1 MPMST
6 PALSGALAAGVLAG
20 SAVAGQRIGLGLA
33 LAVLV
38 AITAG
43 ALNAGG
49 RACRVTLALAAAL
62 ASAPLIL
69 DAGWVVAI
77 DVVAALVAAATA
89 LARPGTWPSVRRT
102 LLAPWRLLAG
112 TVLVGRS
119 VRARRR
125 DTPHPQTWAI
135 ARGLA
140 LAALLVLI
148 FGALFAAADSAFA
161 DLLDG
166 ALAFD
171 VEPDD
176 VFPRA
181 IIALAAVGVAGALAR
196 HAATVHADDPGEP
209 RVVVGRTE
217 LRIALGA
224 LAVLFAAFVGVQI
237 RVLFGGADYVRE
249 TTGLGYGDYARQ
261 GFVQLLIV
269 AALTLAV
276 VAFAARQ
283 RDRAVRV
290 LLGLLCLSTLVVLL
304 SAHHRLDLVEDAY
317 GFTRVRYAGH
327 AIVLWLGL
335 VVGLVLVAGC
345 HGGLRERLPR
355 VVVVTT
361 LVGVLAFSISNPDA
375 RIAGRAVDRALAGGT
390 LDGPYLGGLSADALP
405 AVERLP
411 PQQREPI
418 LRSLREDLR
427 RPDGL
432 AGLNLSRARAR

>member
-6 PALSGALAAGVLAG
+6 PALSGAIAAGALAAC
-20 SAVAGQRIGLGLA
+20 AVAGQRIGLGLA
-33 LAVLV
+33 LALLLT
-38 AITAG
+38 ITAG

-49 RACRVTLALAAAL
+49 RVCRVTLGLAGALAT
-62 ASAPLIL
+62 APLVL

-77 DVVAALVAAATA
+77 DVIAALVAAAA
-89 LARPGTWPSVRRT
+89 AVGGPRTWPGVRRS
-102 LLAPWRLLAG
+102 LLAPWRLLGGA
-112 TVLVGRS
+112 TLVARS

-125 DTPHPQTWAI
+125 DTPRPQTWAI

-140 LAALLVLI
+140 LAALLVVT

-166 ALAFD
+166 TLRFDLDADDVVPRMVLALAFT
-171 VEPDD
+171 
-176 VFPRA
+176 
-181 IIALAAVGVAGALAR
+181 AAAGAIAR
-196 HAATVHADDPGEP
+196 RGATPPVDVLGEP
-209 RVVVGRTE
+209 RFVAGRTE

-224 LAVLFAAFVGVQI
+224 LAVLFATFVAVQL

-261 GFVQLLIV
+261 GFVQLLLV

-283 RDRAVRV
+283 RDRAVGV
-290 LLGLLCLSTLVVLL
+290 LLGLLCVFTLVVLV

-317 GFTRVRYAGH
+317 GYTRVRYAGH
-327 AIVLWLGL
+327 AIVLWLAL
-335 VVGLVLVAGC
+335 VFGLVLAAGA

-355 VVVVTT
+355 VVVLLT
-361 LVGVLAFSISNPDA
+361 LGAVLAFSISNPDA
-375 RIAGRAVDRALAGGT
+375 RIADRAVDRALAGGT

-405 AVERLP
+405 AIERLP
-411 PQQREPI
+411 PGQRDPI
-418 LRSLREDLR
+418 LRSLRERLR
-427 RPDGL
+427 RADGL

>member
-1 MPMST
+1 MST
-6 PALSGALAAGVLAG
+6 PALSSAIAAGTIAAF
-20 SAVAGQRIGLGLA
+20 AVAGQRIGLGLA
-33 LAVLV
+33 LALLLTV
-38 AITAG
+38 AAG
-43 ALNAGG
+43 ALNARG
-49 RACRVTLALAAAL
+49 RVCRVTLGLAGALAT
-62 ASAPLIL
+62 APLIL

-77 DVVAALVAAATA
+77 DIIAALVASAVAVS
-89 LARPGTWPSVRRT
+89 RPGTWPGVARSLV
-102 LLAPWRLLAG
+102 APCRLLAG
-112 TVLVGRS
+112 STLVARS

-125 DTPHPQTWAI
+125 DTPHPQTWAV

-140 LAALLVLI
+140 LAALLVVT

-166 ALAFD
+166 TFSFD
-171 VEPDD
+171 LEPDD

-181 IIALAAVGVAGALAR
+181 VLALAFVAAAGALAR
-196 HAATVHADDPGEP
+196 RGATPSLDRPGEP
-209 RVVVGRTE
+209 RFVAGRTE

-224 LAVLFAAFVGVQI
+224 LALLFATFVAVQV
-237 RVLFGGADYVRE
+237 RVLFGGADYVRD

-261 GFVQLLIV
+261 GFVQLLVV

-290 LLGLLCLSTLVVLL
+290 LLGVLCVFTLVVLL

-335 VVGLVLVAGC
+335 VFGLVLASGVQ
-345 HGGLRERLPR
+345 GGLRDRLPR
-355 VVVVTT
+355 VVVLMT
-361 LVGVLAFSISNPDA
+361 LTGVLAFSISNPDA
-375 RIAGRAVDRALAGGT
+375 RIADRAVDRALAGGT
-390 LDGPYLGGLSADALP
+390 LDSAYLGGLSADALP

-411 PQQREPI
+411 RRERDPI
-418 LRSLREDLR
+418 LRSLREGLR
-427 RPDGL
+427 RSDGL
-432 AGLNLSRARAR
+432 AGLNVSRARAR